1 MSQNISCATDVD
13 SKKALSSSMNKSI
26 HCIGIGGIGVSALA
40 KCYKTNGW
48 NVSGSD
54 LSSSLIT
61 KDLERHGIMIFI
73 GQHSASHLP
82 QETSLLVY
90 SNAVKNDNPELL
102 EAKKRGIG
110 CISYPEAVGRL
121 LESYKAIAIAGA
133 HGKSTTTALMSLIL
147 VEGGLD
153 PTVIVGTR
161 LKEFNDSN
169 YRLGKSN
176 YFVVEADEWRAAFLN
191 YHPWALLITSIDREH
206 LDFYKNFGTIKKT
219 YLTFISGMKDEG
231 ILVLNADDKGIISIK
246 EKIEAIAEKKSLK
259 VLWYSSKDTI
269 ASIIKENIQIPGDHN
284 ISNAIGAFTLATHV
298 DVSQKNIIRALA
310 SFKGTWRR
318 FEYKGILNG
327 ARVFDDYAHHPREI
341 QATLQ
346 GAKTLV
352 KNNGKVWCVFQPHQR
367 ERLALLF
374 RDFVKSFKDAD
385 NVVFLPIY
393 EVVGREEKDTT
404 MNTERL
410 YNEIK
415 KKQSV
420 YYVSD
425 PRDLKGFLKD
435 KVKENDILIMMGA
448 GDVAKYTEELVR

>member
-1 MSQNISCATDVD
+1 
-13 SKKALSSSMNKSI
+13 
-26 HCIGIGGIGVSALA
+26 
-40 KCYKTNGW
+40 
-48 NVSGSD
+48 
-54 LSSSLIT
+54 
-61 KDLERHGIMIFI
+61 
-73 GQHSASHLP
+73 
-82 QETSLLVY
+82 
-90 SNAVKNDNPELL
+90 
-102 EAKKRGIG
+102 
-110 CISYPEAVGRL
+110 
-121 LESYKAIAIAGA
+121 
-133 HGKSTTTALMSLIL
+133 MSLIL

-374 RDFVKSFKDAD
+374 KDFVKSFKDAD